1 MGDMPPGSNSSRGFS
16 LAALFV
22 LVTASAVIIAGI
34 APLLRDFAGHGFSE
48 MHLVGVMVS
57 GLLGGMA
64 LGTIIG
70 LHHYRVGTGVSYG
83 ATVGAAIG
91 FISVPITLLRAS
103 ELVPV
108 ALAMF
113 VGSVL
118 IVFVAAITRQRA

>member
-1 MGDMPPGSNSSRGFS
+1 MSAVPPGPNSSRGFS

-48 MHLVGVMVS
+48 MQLIGVMIS
-57 GLLGGMA
+57 GLLGGMT

-83 ATVGAAIG
+83 AAVGAAIG
-91 FISVPITLLRAS
+91 LISVPMTLLRAS
-103 ELVPV
+103 ELAPV

-113 VGSVL
+113 VGSLL

>member
-1 MGDMPPGSNSSRGFS
+1 MSAVPPGPNSSRGFS

-22 LVTASAVIIAGI
+22 LVTASAVVIAGI
-34 APLLRDFAGHGFSE
+34 APLLRDFEGHGFDAIE
-48 MHLVGVMVS
+48 FLGVMVA
-57 GLLGGMA
+57 GLLGGTT
-64 LGTIIG
+64 LGSIIG

-83 ATVGAAIG
+83 AAVGGALG
-91 FISVPITLLRAS
+91 LISVPITLLRS
-103 ELVPV
+103 NELAPV